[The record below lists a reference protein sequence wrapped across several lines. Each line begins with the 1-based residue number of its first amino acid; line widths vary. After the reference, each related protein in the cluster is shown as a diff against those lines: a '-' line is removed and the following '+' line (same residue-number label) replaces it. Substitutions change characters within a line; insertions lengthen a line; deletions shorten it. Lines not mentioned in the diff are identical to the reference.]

1 LQRHERYS
9 SLCQRQGRANAQQR
23 NAKFEQGVDP
33 QGSGGA
39 VGKPA
44 EDGTAQCQA
53 SKEAANP
60 GGDGVDIDTDYQG
73 QLLDPDWLVDQR
85 RQP

>member
-39 VGKPA
+39 VGKSA
-44 EDGTAQCQA
+44 EYSATQCQP
-53 SKEAANP
+53 SKKAANP
-60 GGDGVDIDTDYQG
+60 SCDSVNIDTDYQG
-73 QLLDPDWLVDQR
+73 QLLDPDCLVNQR